1 MMIRCTDCL
10 FKFEPN
16 MKGRQAKVCPF
27 CRKGRKDKW
36 RRDQAKLDPKLR
48 AEARAKLEY
57 KTDAAIKPPRSNV
70 ESRSE
75 QNEKLKNKFVTPKV
89 VKP

>member
-1 MMIRCTDCL
+1 MMNRCTDCL

-16 MKGRQAKVCPF
+16 MKGRQAKVCPS

-36 RRDQAKLDPKLR
+36 HRDKAKLD
-48 AEARAKLEY
+48 AKLEY
-57 KTDAAIKPPRSNV
+57 KTNAAIKPPRSNV